1 MFYRRG
7 RSRRGAGV
15 RAELGAGDVV
25 WDDFLGLFGKILNIN
40 GRTTIP
46 YMIVWGALI
55 VVFAHFVFPLIEKFY
70 RSITPRTM
78 NIACA
83 VLGVFLALDIGI
95 SVLATARQ
103 SMRRA
108 GNTADNA
115 LEVFLDKYYDDERML
130 KTYSNARTVQ
140 K

>member
-1 MFYRRG
+1 M
-7 RSRRGAGV
+7 
-15 RAELGAGDVV
+15 
-25 WDDFLGLFGKILNIN
+25 LFGTISWDYSEKFLNIN

-140 K
+140 KQK